1 MVNNKKLDG
10 GHAVV
15 LINDDD
21 NRLEFL
27 NSWGTGFAD
36 KGFFCI
42 KDENVLDQL
51 KFYDVYWYESDL
63 TQNEIQSY

>member
-1 MVNNKKLDG
+1 
-10 GHAVV
+10 

-36 KGFFCI
+36 EGFFCI